1 MGNATPGG
9 PCDNT
14 GKPEAPIACHEEPL
28 PSGYRSYSVLQEMTM
43 PDGSDHV
50 RGCAIYLPR
59 MVGVPNVSV
68 RIVSHEGSALL
79 HVTSF
84 KMNDNVGGWLQIA
97 VAAQSLPPGAHPA
110 TGVHY
115 CNLVVIGKPRPQPKM
130 RTSAAS
136 SRSSAKAK
144 GAKKKRR

>member
-1 MGNATPGG
+1 MRNVTTGG
-9 PCDNT
+9 PCDNR
-14 GKPEAPIACHEEPL
+14 GKPEAPLACHEEPL

-43 PDGSDHV
+43 PDGAHHV

-59 MVGVPNVSV
+59 MTGVPSVSV

-79 HVTSF
+79 HVTSL
-84 KMNDNVGGWLQIA
+84 KINDDVGGWLQIA

-115 CNLVVIGKPRPQPKM
+115 CNLVVIGKPKPQPKM
-130 RTSAAS
+130 RAAS
-136 SRSSAKAK
+136 ASRKNTGKAK